1 MEQYKIISP
10 ATSANMGAGFDCL
23 GVCLSISNSMVFS
36 EYEDAVIINNH
47 ADTIRNKSNLI
58 IKSLYEACDVLG
70 TSVKGV
76 KLDIKTAIPL
86 SRGLGSSASCISAG
100 IAAAYMFAGITPN
113 KSDIFE
119 LAAKFEGHSDNVAPN
134 IFGGMTLSYQKSEQ
148 FNCISL
154 SVSKKYRFVA
164 LIPDFKLSTQKA
176 REVLPE
182 NYRKED
188 VVFNLSRVGMLISAL
203 QSGNNSLLRDALD
216 DRIHQP
222 YRIPLIKGYH
232 EIAAIC
238 SQCGAIGTYLSGA
251 GPTIMA
257 ITDMD
262 EVPKKI
268 KQSLRE
274 KDMNW
279 QVETLKINAEGLECY
294 KMK

>member
-1 MEQYKIISP
+1 VHLFQCGI
-10 ATSANMGAGFDCL
+10 CC
-23 GVCLSISNSMVFS
+23 GVYVR
-36 EYEDAVIINNH
+36 
-47 ADTIRNKSNLI
+47 RN
-58 IKSLYEACDVLG
+58 YA
-70 TSVKGV
+70 
-76 KLDIKTAIPL
+76 
-86 SRGLGSSASCISAG
+86 
-100 IAAAYMFAGITPN
+100 N
-113 KSDIFE
+113 KSDICE
-119 LAAKFEGHSDNVAPN
+119 LAAKLKVIADNVAPEYSS
-134 IFGGMTLSYQKSEQ
+134 GGMTLSYQKSEQ
-148 FNCISL
+148 FNCICL
-154 SVSKKYRFVA
+154 SSQKKYRFVA
-164 LIPDFKLSTQKA
+164 LIPGFQKLSTQKA

-262 EVPKKI
+262 EVPKKTS
-268 KQSLRE
+268 SL
-274 KDMNW
+274 
-279 QVETLKINAEGLECY
+279 
-294 KMK
+294 